1 MKKKR
6 FGLIGTA
13 GYIAPR
19 HLKAIQETGN
29 VLVASTDINDS
40 VGVLDSYF
48 PKSEFFTEFEEFQSF
63 IQDENLKGNPL
74 DFISICSP
82 NHLHSTHIKLALNAG
97 CDVIC
102 EKPLVLS
109 IAELEELKRYENE
122 TKKRV
127 FSILQLRLHPS
138 IRSLKALIEKR
149 GNAKVFE
156 VDLTY
161 ITSRGLWYE
170 KSWKGIEN
178 KSGGVASNI
187 GVHFFDMLSF
197 VFGNPNKTSVQ
208 YKDAQSII
216 GTSIFEFA
224 RVRWCLSINS
234 SLLPNNAVQGEK
246 LTYRSIKIEG
256 KELEFS
262 DGFTEL
268 HNESYR
274 NIVAGQ
280 GFGIEE
286 NRAAIETVQFIREC
300 DVCQSIADP
309 HPLLKK
315 LK

>member
-48 PKSEFFTEFEEFQSF
+48 PKSEFFTEFEKFQSF

-109 IAELEELKRYENE
+109 IAELEELKRYENK

-149 GNAKVFE
+149 GSAKVFE

-197 VFGNPNKTSVQ
+197 VFGNPKKTSVQ

>member
-1 MKKKR
+1 MTKKR

-40 VGVLDSYF
+40 VGILDSYF

-109 IAELEELKRYENE
+109 IAELEEIKRYEKE
-122 TKKRV
+122 TNKRV

-138 IRSLKALIEKR
+138 IKSLKALIEKQ

-197 VFGNPNKTSVQ
+197 VFGNPRNTSVQ

-274 NIVAGQ
+274 NILAGQ

-286 NRAAIETVQFIREC
+286 NRAALETVQFIREC
-300 DVCQSIADP
+300 DVCHSIADP

>member
-1 MKKKR
+1 MTKKR

-40 VGVLDSYF
+40 VGILDSYF

-109 IAELEELKRYENE
+109 IAELEEIKRYENE
-122 TKKRV
+122 TYKRV

-138 IRSLKALIEKR
+138 IKSLKALIEKQ

-197 VFGNPNKTSVQ
+197 VFGNPRNTSVQ

-274 NIVAGQ
+274 NILAGQ

-286 NRAAIETVQFIREC
+286 NRAALETVQFIREC
-300 DVCQSIADP
+300 DVCHSIADP